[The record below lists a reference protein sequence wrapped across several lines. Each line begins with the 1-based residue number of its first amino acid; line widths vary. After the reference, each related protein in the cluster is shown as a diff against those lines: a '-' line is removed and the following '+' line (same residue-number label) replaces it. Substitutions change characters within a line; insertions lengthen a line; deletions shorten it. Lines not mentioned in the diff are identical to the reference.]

1 MSIEKNEEKSPKK
14 ELQFLGKKVSAPT
27 QFKILLDIPNSVENQ
42 CKMCENKNDTIKC
55 IKCQSFYCRECIKK
69 IECIKQNNFK
79 ENKLICLDCL
89 NSKISNKKKIENKN
103 ITCYICG
110 KEFPE
115 KNIIYYNANQE
126 QKNYF
131 KNELMNKSLSLAENE
146 EKLLL
151 NTDSNSI
158 IKICNNCLGVKKE
171 IIEKIFTIKLEKN
184 EPKKQN
190 NNIIDELTNLISK
203 EKRETFNNLEN
214 KDEKNIKENNI
225 KENRSKTKDLFDTFV
240 MDKSEKDINIKKE
253 MNNKFIQITI
263 KNVDNSNKNNPNK
276 NNPNNNNTIITQNN
290 INENKNQL
298 QKIKENISKDAK
310 DNINKNNDIINNNKE
325 SNNKNNNC
333 TESNNN
339 NILNP
344 NLLERNINCF
354 LNMNSSSQ
362 NPPSIN
368 INSNN
373 KTSNIY
379 IPHFFTTT
387 PLTNTQNNINPLI
400 PNINNNITKNIIE
413 PSNINNNINQ
423 LNDINNLNNSSNQVN
438 QYNTI
443 NNLKTEIPPKKLNE
457 NNSNK
462 FNNNQLNQ
470 KTPVE
475 ENKNILPFIHNLN
488 KKNSLGNN
496 IFSFDLNPNN
506 LSNCSNNLNNLS
518 EGINKLIG
526 LNESMNKNSIQ
537 SNINDKNQKKGFLF
551 NSINNKGNNININ
564 INNNLIGVNN
574 EIKATLN
581 NISKDLHSFDN
592 NNIENNLNI
601 LNNIQILT
609 SVFSKIISEQNNKL
623 NDNENNNTNNI
634 ISTANNDNACNN
646 NINNNG
652 ENKRENKKEN
662 INININFMPPNNLNL
677 NDILNNNLNEA
688 LNSNPSS
695 RALINYILSV
705 NDSLRSQL
713 KTLKMY
719 IEIQKVFVS
728 IIYQNVELFI
738 YNFHHSQIQHQPQ
751 KPPSQ
756 NKDLNI
762 PNNQNSIL
770 SQIKDINTQNSQN
783 NLITHITPP
792 PQMQLSTLNNLQ
804 TLNNVGHSTTSL
816 LNSSNLNYNSTPIIV
831 SSMSSLLPN
840 NSLGRGLP
848 LFNFPGQQF
857 KQDFSNGIP
866 NIFNGNPPHFPLYPQ
881 QQGVNIA
888 SNPIIGQNIP
898 QMMPILN
905 QINTKGNNSIN
916 NNLQNTNAQ
925 KNSDQNIPILK

>member
-1 MSIEKNEEKSPKK
+1 MSFEKNEEKSPKK
-14 ELQFLGKKVSAPT
+14 EQLFLGKKVSAPT
-27 QFKILLDIPNSVENQ
+27 QFKILLEVPNSVENQ
-42 CKMCENKNDTIKC
+42 CKMCENKNDIIKC

-69 IECIKQNNFK
+69 IDCIKQNIFK
-79 ENKLICLDCL
+79 ENELICSDCL
-89 NSKISNKKKIENKN
+89 NGKISNKKRIENKN

-110 KEFPE
+110 NEFPE

-131 KNELMNKSLSLAENE
+131 KNELMNKSLSLAEKE
-146 EKLLL
+146 ETLLL
-151 NTDSNSI
+151 NTNSNSI
-158 IKICNNCLGVKKE
+158 IKICNNCLGEKKE
-171 IIEKIFTIKLEKN
+171 IIEKIFTIKLEEK

-190 NNIIDELTNLISK
+190 NNIIDELTSLISK
-203 EKRETFNNLEN
+203 EKGETFNTLEN
-214 KDEKNIKENNI
+214 KDEKNNKENNI
-225 KENRSKTKDLFDTFV
+225 KENRSKNKDLFDTFV
-240 MDKSEKDINIKKE
+240 MEKSEKDINIKKE
-253 MNNKFIQITI
+253 PNNKFIQISL
-263 KNVDNSNKNNPNK
+263 KKDDNFNK
-276 NNPNNNNTIITQNN
+276 NNPNNNNTIIIQNN

-298 QKIKENISKDAK
+298 QQIIGNNTISKDSK
-310 DNINKNNDIINNNKE
+310 DNINKNKDIINNNNE
-325 SNNKNNNC
+325 VNNKNNCLEN
-333 TESNNN
+333 NNN

-354 LNMNSSSQ
+354 LNMNSSNQ

-387 PLTNTQNNINPLI
+387 PLTNTQNINSLI
-400 PNINNNITKNIIE
+400 PNINNNITENIIE
-413 PSNINNNINQ
+413 PSNTNNNINQ
-423 LNDINNLNNSSNQVN
+423 LNNINNLNNSSNQINQANTVN
-438 QYNTI
+438 NV
-443 NNLKTEIPPKKLNE
+443 KTTIPPSKLNE

-462 FNNNQLNQ
+462 FNNNLLNQ
-470 KTPVE
+470 KTTVE

-488 KKNSLGNN
+488 QKNSLGNN
-496 IFSFDLNPNN
+496 IFSFDLNPSN
-506 LSNCSNNLNNLS
+506 LSNCSNNLNNIS

-526 LNESMNKNSIQ
+526 LNESMNNNNNIQ
-537 SNINDKNQKKGFLF
+537 SNINDKNPKKDFLF
-551 NSINNKGNNININ
+551 NSINNSGNNININ

-623 NDNENNNTNNI
+623 NNNENNNTNNI
-634 ISTANNDNACNN
+634 MNTANNDNVCNN

-652 ENKRENKKEN
+652 ENKIENKKDN

-677 NDILNNNLNEA
+677 NDILSNNLNEA

-705 NDSLRSQL
+705 NESLRSQL

-738 YNFHHSQIQHQPQ
+738 YNFHHNQNQHQPQ
-751 KPPSQ
+751 KLPSQ

-762 PNNQNSIL
+762 QNNQNNIL
-770 SQIKDINTQNSQN
+770 SQIKDINTQNNQN
-783 NLITHITPP
+783 NLLTHITPP
-792 PQMQLSTLNNLQ
+792 PQMPLSTLNNLQ

-816 LNSSNLNYNSTPIIV
+816 LNSSNLNYNSPPLII

-881 QQGVNIA
+881 QQGVNIV

-905 QINTKGNNSIN
+905 QINTNGNNNIN
-916 NNLQNTNAQ
+916 NNLQNNNIQ
-925 KNSDQNIPILK
+925 KSTDKNTQILK